1 VTGRAS
7 LAQGRLLELLR
18 HSERAV
24 YVVVGARGDSREEDM
39 TEPRLEGFALW
50 ILVMLLFALTI
61 MLELT
66 IFEK

>member
-1 VTGRAS
+1 
-7 LAQGRLLELLR
+7 
-18 HSERAV
+18 
-24 YVVVGARGDSREEDM
+24 M